1 MDQQD
6 EEIRKLRGR
15 IDELKMKL
23 TAAEDEVQFLVEQ
36 KNYDW
41 TSSLLHIEDTIKP
54 RGPSSFVLTNWKLM
68 PFWKITKADNGW
80 QEVIFHANVI
90 RLHLFH

>member
-6 EEIRKLRGR
+6 EEIKKLRGR

-36 KNYDW
+36 KNYDS

-54 RGPSSFVLTNWKLM
+54 RGSSSFVLT
-68 PFWKITKADNGW
+68 D
-80 QEVIFHANVI
+80 
-90 RLHLFH
+90 